1 MFILVAQIDKFRKG
15 VKMILD
21 ALHDLSVR
29 G

>member
-1 MFILVAQIDKFRKG
+1 MFILVDEIDKFKKG

-21 ALHDLSVR
+21 ALHDLPVR

>member
-1 MFILVAQIDKFRKG
+1 MFILGAGIDNFMKG

-21 ALHDLSVR
+21 ALHDLLVR